1 MVRLFEE
8 YWQQL
13 KDDFAA
19 AHPQKEF
26 LRDYE
31 ETLPYL
37 HRLEEFLTETLA
49 KHPTDVD
56 VACYLASARLACRF
70 DEEQCIELLE
80 AFMSENEAVLSD
92 VDRAR
97 ILTNLGFYAEEDRQ
111 RKHYLHCGGDL
122 DSPFVQTYKG
132 LGLAYF
138 SSHIDGGESEDIAQ
152 SIQAFA
158 RARAICG
165 DYEYAFDYA
174 VALYQGKRF
183 AEAVGVFESLCAA
196 YPGRK
201 RLLLA
206 IAYCQIYLGNRGL
219 ALDYLNRVHEGEAE
233 VDQLDSDDVDTI
245 EVINAYYVLEDYEH
259 FVDACDKVL
268 EDYSYADWD
277 HYFYALWA
285 TGRIERFEGAI
296 QSCRD
301 EILQPITEAQHDEDF
316 ADEVE
321 REDYIDSY
329 IADLRALEAMV
340 KRIQNEQSAPVLDL
354 TLYPEY
360 SCFLIDCVRHTL

>member
-1 MVRLFEE
+1 MRVIEE

-13 KDDFAA
+13 KEDFATV
-19 AHPQKEF
+19 HPQKEF

-37 HRLEEFLTETLA
+37 KRLEEFLSDTLA
-49 KHPTDVD
+49 QHPANVD
-56 VACYLASARLACRF
+56 VVCYLASARLACRF

-80 AFMSENEAVLSD
+80 SFMSGNEAVLSD

-111 RKHYLHCGGDL
+111 RKHYLHCAADL
-122 DSPFVQTYKG
+122 GSPFVQTYKG

-138 SSHIDGGESEDIAQ
+138 SSHIEGGAPEDIAQ
-152 SIQAFA
+152 SIQAFERVMA
-158 RARAICG
+158 VCG

-174 VALYQGKRF
+174 VALYQGNRF
-183 AEAVGVFESLCAA
+183 AEAAEVVESLCAA

-206 IAYCQIYLGNRGL
+206 CAYCQIYLGNREL
-219 ALDYLNRVHEGEAE
+219 ALDYLDRVLEGEAE
-233 VDQLDSDDVDTI
+233 VDQLDSDDVDAI
-245 EVINAYYVLEDYEH
+245 EVINAYYVLKDYEH

-268 EDYSYADWD
+268 GDYSYSDWD
-277 HYFYALWA
+277 HYFYALWV
-285 TGRIERFEGAI
+285 TGRIERFEGAVHA
-296 QSCRD
+296 CRD
-301 EILQPITEAQHDEDF
+301 EILQAITEAQHDEDF
-316 ADEVE
+316 EDEAE
-321 REDYIDSY
+321 RQEYIDSY
-329 IADLRALEAMV
+329 RADLRALEAMV
-340 KRIQNEQSAPVLDL
+340 KSIQNEQSAPVLDL

-360 SCFLIDCVRHTL
+360 TCFLIDCIRHTL

>member
-13 KDDFAA
+13 KDEFAA
-19 AHPQKEF
+19 AHPQKQF
-26 LRDYE
+26 FRNYE

-37 HRLEEFLTETLA
+37 QRLEEFLTETLA
-49 KHPTDVD
+49 EHSADVD
-56 VACYLASARLACRF
+56 VACYLASARLARRF
-70 DEEQCIELLE
+70 DEEHCIELLE
-80 AFMSENEAVLSD
+80 SFMSENEAVLSD

-97 ILTNLGFYAEEDRQ
+97 ILTNMGFYAEEDRQ
-111 RKHYLHCGGDL
+111 RKHYLHCAADL
-122 DSPFVQTYKG
+122 GSPFVQTYKG

-138 SSHIDGGESEDIAQ
+138 SSHIEGGAPEDIVQ
-152 SIQAFA
+152 SIQAFE
-158 RARAICG
+158 RAMAVCG

-183 AEAVGVFESLCAA
+183 AEAAEVFEGLCAA

-219 ALDYLNRVHEGEAE
+219 ALDYLNRVHMGESE
-233 VDQLDSDDVDTI
+233 VEQLDSDDVDAI

-268 EDYSYADWD
+268 GDYSYADWD

-285 TGRIERFEGAI
+285 TGRIERFEGAV

-301 EILQPITEAQHDEDF
+301 EILQAITEAQHDEDF
-316 ADEVE
+316 EDEAE
-321 REDYIDSY
+321 RQEYIDSY
-329 IADLRALEAMV
+329 RADLQAFEAMV
-340 KRIQNEQSAPVLDL
+340 KSIQNEQSAPVLDL

-360 SCFLIDCVRHTL
+360 TCFLIDCVRHAL